1 MSIPNAIEYE
11 GHLVGGQPSASQYK
25 QISVEGYKTV
35 ISLRPPEEPGAGDSK
50 AQAEEAGLKF
60 VNIPVP
66 GAVGFTKENA
76 EALDEALKGEG
87 PFVVHCKSGGR
98 VAALFTLK
106 SGMCDGKS
114 VDQAIE
120 EGHKMGLGGLE
131 QTIRNILR

>member
-35 ISLRPPEEPGAGDSK
+35 ISLRPPDEPGAGDSK
-50 AQAEEAGLKF
+50 AQAEEAGLTF

-76 EALDEALKGEG
+76 EALGEALKGEG

-106 SGMCDGKS
+106 VGMCDGKS

>member
-1 MSIPNAIEYE
+1 MSIPNAIEYD

-35 ISLRPPEEPGAGDSK
+35 ISLRGMDEPGASDSK
-50 AQAEEAGLKF
+50 AQAEEAGLHF

-66 GAVGFTKENA
+66 GATAFTKENA
-76 EALDEALKGEG
+76 EALVEALKGEG

-106 SGMCDGKS
+106 CGMCDGKS

-131 QTIRNILR
+131 QLIRNLLR

>member
-1 MSIPNAIEYE
+1 MSIPYAIEYN

-35 ISLRPPEEPGAGDSK
+35 ISLRPNEEAGAGDSQK
-50 AQAEEAGLKF
+50 NAEEAGLKF
-60 VNIPVP
+60 ICIPVA
-66 GAVGFTKENA
+66 GAADFTKEKA
-76 EALDEALKGEG
+76 EALNEALQGEG

-106 SGMCDGKS
+106 CGMCDGKT

-120 EGHKMGLGGLE
+120 EGHKMGLGGME
-131 QTIRNILR
+131 QTIRNLLR